1 MRGPHSGITLNS
13 ARRLL
18 TRDFE
23 AAGIETAALDAR
35 ILVGHCTGLSAAQMI
50 AAGTDVLTP
59 AQFDAVTAAAKRR
72 AGGEPVDLILGYR
85 DFWKDRFAI
94 SQDVLSPRPET
105 EGIIEQAITLIP
117 PAQSQGIKILEL
129 GVGSGALILSLLR
142 EYETAVATGVD
153 ISSAALEVASG
164 NAQALGLSCDF
175 VESDWFENIEGRFDL
190 IVSNQPYITD
200 AEMTELSDEVA
211 LHDPHLALHGGVDGL
226 DPYRTIAA
234 QAGAYLNMGGHLIL
248 EIGYRQGADV
258 SAILKAQGFGAVNI
272 HKDLSGHDRIVTAA
286 L

>member
-35 ILVGHCTGLSAAQMI
+35 ILVGHCTGLSAAELI
-50 AAGTDVLTP
+50 AAGTDVLMP

-85 DFWKDRFAI
+85 DFWTDRFAI
-94 SQDVLSPRPET
+94 SKDVLSPRPET
-105 EGIIEQAITLIP
+105 EGIIEQALKLIP
-117 PAQSQGIKILEL
+117 PAQNQSINILEL

-142 EYETAVATGVD
+142 EYETARALGTD
-153 ISSAALEVASG
+153 ISPAALEVAKR
-164 NAQALGLSCDF
+164 NANALGLSCEF
-175 VESDWFENIEGRFDL
+175 TNSDWFTHVEGRFDL
-190 IVSNQPYITD
+190 IVSNPPYITD
-200 AEMTELSDEVA
+200 AEMVQLSNEVA
-211 LHDPHLALHGGVDGL
+211 LHDPHLALSGGADGL
-226 DPYRTIAA
+226 DPYREIAA
-234 QAGAYLNMGGHLIL
+234 KAGAYLNTGGHLIL
-248 EIGYRQGADV
+248 EIGYQQGADV
-258 SAILKAQGFGAVNI
+258 RAILNAQGFSAANI